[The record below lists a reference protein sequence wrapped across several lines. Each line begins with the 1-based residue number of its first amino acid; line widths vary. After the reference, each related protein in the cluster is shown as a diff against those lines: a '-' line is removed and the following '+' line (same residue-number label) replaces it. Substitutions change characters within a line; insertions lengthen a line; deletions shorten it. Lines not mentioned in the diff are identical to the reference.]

1 MSQNWPSADGV
12 RETAA
17 GCVGEPSRM
26 ASATSAASTRGVFTP
41 GYYPT
46 SPLAVNLVHVVRAR
60 LHFGE
65 PRGRVR
71 RRMLQ
76 EFLPLGRRQP
86 LEMCRV
92 VPASADEPFDE
103 CLLEMRGLIFNRPDI
118 GVASHASI
126 MRAPARPRRDI
137 ESPL

>member
-1 MSQNWPSADGV
+1 
-12 RETAA
+12 
-17 GCVGEPSRM
+17 M

-65 PRGRVR
+65 ARCRVR
-71 RRMLQ
+71 RRVLQ

-92 VPASADEPFDE
+92 VPACADEIFDE
-103 CLLEMRGLIFNRPDI
+103 CLLEMRSFIFNRPDI
-118 GVASHASI
+118 GIASHTSI
-126 MRAPARPRRDI
+126 MRAPARQPLDI
-137 ESPL
+137 ESPV

>member
-12 RETAA
+12 RVTAA
-17 GCVGEPSRM
+17 GCVVEASRM

-46 SPLAVNLVHVVRAR
+46 SPLAVNLVPAVGAR

-76 EFLPLGRRQP
+76 EFLPLARRQP

-92 VPASADEPFDE
+92 VAACADELFDE

-118 GVASHASI
+118 GIARHTSI
-126 MRAPARPRRDI
+126 MRAPARQRRDI
-137 ESPL
+137 ESPV